1 MNACIYNFILT
12 LDGAAG
18 RFKLAERAAAFFI
31 YPYTTIK
38 RMKQP

>member
-18 RFKLAERAAAFFI
+18 RFKLAERAAAFLFI
-31 YPYTTIK
+31 HTP
-38 RMKQP
+38 Q